1 MTHPGTQTP
10 VHAIPLRG
18 PLLRGERRPRVA
30 LIGRYGA
37 GKSSIFEAAA
47 SPVVQHER
55 LAGVGGAYQEC
66 VVDVGL
72 DQIALVDLPSIDSLH
87 HLSPRD
93 QVVLMYLL
101 WGDRWPL
108 PAASEGDAGHPSG
121 ADFPA
126 PDVLVQVV
134 DATTLERDLE
144 LSLELNQFGRPL
156 VIALNRVDEA
166 RKKGLYINVQALSER
181 LGAPVVPTIAHMG
194 KGISAL
200 FQAVIEVAR
209 ENTCPLPQTPT
220 KHIAESLQALKAVI
234 ARPEI
239 EEVFQ
244 VPRALLLSQ
253 LAENDDYFLH
263 ALDTHFPALRPEID
277 AARAQAEGMLPR
289 PLPEEVHADR
299 HHRAAILFEAVSSP
313 RGVDAGEG
321 WRRWLDE
328 LFLHPRWGLLGSLL
342 VFALVLLTVFEMSA
356 VLDAW
361 SSARLAE
368 WVQQWTPTSTAGVI
382 GRAVADGL
390 VGLVGI
396 VIPYMLPLVLL
407 LVALEESGV
416 MHRVAFVVDR
426 GFHHIGLHGGVA
438 VPFLIGLGCNVP
450 AISAAAASGSRRE
463 RVVSAI
469 LITFVPCSARSA
481 IILAIGGKYLGGLG
495 VLSIFMLTLLAIAAL
510 GKLLSW
516 RYTDSTPG
524 LVQDIPPY
532 SLPVWDRVWRK
543 TWERTSD
550 IVTIVT
556 PLLVVGSVVLA
567 LLTHFGADAL
577 INTALTPVTAWW
589 LGLPV
594 VLGVPILFG
603 VLRKELSLLM
613 IYQAL
618 GSFEIVPLLN
628 HVQIFT
634 FLVFLTF
641 YVPCLSTFAVMLK
654 TLGRKEAWFSLL
666 VSLLSALLMAGA
678 VRLLLE
684 TVRLVSGAAI

>member
-1 MTHPGTQTP
+1 MLQSGTLHTP
-10 VHAIPLRG
+10 AVTAIPLRG
-18 PLLRGERRPRVA
+18 PLLRGDRRPRVA
-30 LIGRYGA
+30 LIGRYGV
-37 GKSSIFEAAA
+37 GKSTIFDAAS
-47 SPVVQHER
+47 SPVVRHER

-72 DQIALVDLPSIDSLH
+72 DQISLVDLPSIDSLH
-87 HLSPRD
+87 HLSEHD

-101 WGDRWPL
+101 WGDHWPL
-108 PAASEGDAGHPSG
+108 VAPHEVVNEYS
-121 ADFPA
+121 DFPA

-134 DATTLERDLE
+134 DATTLEKDLE
-144 LSLELNQFGRPL
+144 LSLELSLFGRPL

-181 LGAPVVPTIAHMG
+181 LGAPVIPTIAHMG
-194 KGISAL
+194 KGILKL
-200 FQAVIEVAR
+200 FETVLDVTR
-209 ENTCPLPQTPT
+209 EKICPLPQPPT
-220 KHIAESLQALKAVI
+220 RHIADSLQALRAVI
-234 ARPEI
+234 AHPEI
-239 EEVFQ
+239 EEVFE

-263 ALDTHFPALRPEID
+263 ALGTHFPALLPDI
-277 AARAQAEGMLPR
+277 ALARTKAEEMLPR
-289 PLPEEVHADR
+289 PLSEELHADR
-299 HHRAAILFEAVSSP
+299 HHQAAVLFEEVTSP
-313 RGVDAGEG
+313 RGVDSGQG

-328 LFLHPRWGLLGSLL
+328 LFLNPRWGLLGSLL
-342 VFALVLLTVFEMSA
+342 VFALVLLIVFEMSTF
-356 VLDAW
+356 LD
-361 SSARLAE
+361 SLTSARLAN
-368 WVQQWTPTSTAGVI
+368 WVQQWQPESTAGVV
-382 GRAVADGL
+382 GRAVAEGL
-390 VGLVGI
+390 IGLVGI
-396 VIPYMLPLVLL
+396 VVPYMLPLVLL
-407 LVALEESGV
+407 LVMLEESGV

-450 AISAAAASGSRRE
+450 AISAAATTGSRRE
-463 RVVSAI
+463 RIVSAI

-495 VLSIFMLTLLAIAAL
+495 VFAIFMLTLFVIAAL
-510 GKLLSW
+510 GKLLAR
-516 RYTDSTPG
+516 RYSDSAPG
-524 LVQDIPPY
+524 MVQEIPPFAW
-532 SLPVWDRVWRK
+532 PVWSNVWRK
-543 TWERTSD
+543 TWERTED

-567 LLTHFGADAL
+567 LLSHFGADAL
-577 INTALTPVTAWW
+577 INTALIPVTSWW

-618 GSFEIVPLLN
+618 GTLEIMPLLN

-634 FLVFLTF
+634 FLIFLTF

-654 TLGRKEAWFSLL
+654 TLGRKEAWLSVAISLGC
-666 VSLLSALLMAGA
+666 ALLMAGA
-678 VRLLLE
+678 VRLFLE
-684 TVRLVSGAAI
+684 LASLVF

>member
-1 MTHPGTQTP
+1 MPAKDKRLLTEAT
-10 VHAIPLRG
+10 IPLRG
-18 PLLRGERRPRVA
+18 PLLRGKRRPRVA
-30 LIGRYGA
+30 LIGRFGA
-37 GKSSIFEAAA
+37 GKSTIFEGAS
-47 SPVVQHER
+47 SPVARHEK

-72 DQIALVDLPSIDSLH
+72 DQISLVDLPSIDSLH
-87 HLSPRD
+87 HLSEHD

-101 WGDRWPL
+101 WGDQWPRVAQHET
-108 PAASEGDAGHPSG
+108 PPGGP
-121 ADFPA
+121 DFPA

-134 DATTLERDLE
+134 DATTLEKDLE
-144 LSLELNQFGRPL
+144 LSLELGQFGRPL

-166 RKKGLYINVQALSER
+166 RKRGLFINVQALSER
-181 LGAPVVPTIAHMG
+181 LGAPVIPTIAHMG
-194 KGISAL
+194 KGIAAL
-200 FQAVIEVAR
+200 FEAVLDVAR
-209 ENTCPLPQTPT
+209 KKTCPMPQAPTP
-220 KHIAESLQALKAVI
+220 HIAASLRELKSVI
-234 ARPEI
+234 SHPQI

-253 LAENDDYFLH
+253 LAENDDYFLRS
-263 ALDTHFPALRPEID
+263 LTTHFPDLAPQI
-277 AARAQAEGMLPR
+277 AQARARAEQTLPR

-299 HHRAAILFEAVSSP
+299 HHRAAVLFEEVTRA
-313 RGVDAGEG
+313 RGIDSGEG

-342 VFALVLLTVFEMSA
+342 VFAAVLLIVFEMSSFI
-356 VLDAW
+356 DSW
-361 SSARLAE
+361 TSARLAAWAQE
-368 WVQQWTPTSTAGVI
+368 WQPTSTAGVV
-382 GRAVADGL
+382 GRAVADGM

-396 VIPYMLPLVLL
+396 VAPYMLPLVLL

-426 GFHHIGLHGGVA
+426 GFHRIGLHGGVA

-450 AISAAAASGSRRE
+450 AISAAAATGTRSE

-495 VLSIFMLTLLAIAAL
+495 VFAIFALTLFVIALL
-510 GKLLSW
+510 GKTARAPL
-516 RYTDSTPG
+516 
-524 LVQDIPPY
+524 Q
-532 SLPVWDRVWRK
+532 RK
-543 TWERTSD
+543 RARPRAD
-550 IVTIVT
+550 HPALQVTR
-556 PLLVVGSVVLA
+556 LVVHLA
-567 LLTHFGADAL
+567 QDLGAHRGHRHHRHAAAGDRQRRSGAAQPLRRRCGDQYGL
-577 INTALTPVTAWW
+577 IPVTTWW

-618 GSFEIVPLLN
+618 GTLDIMPLLS
-628 HVQIFT
+628 HAQIFT

-654 TLGRKEAWFSLL
+654 TLGRKEAWFSVF
-666 VSLLSALLMAGA
+666 VSLASALLMAGV
-678 VRLLLE
+678 VRVALE
-684 TVRLVSGAAI
+684 ITQHFFGFGA

>member
-1 MTHPGTQTP
+1 MTT
-10 VHAIPLRG
+10 IPLRG
-18 PLLRGERRPRVA
+18 PLLRGSRRPRVA
-30 LIGRYGA
+30 LIGRHGA
-37 GKSSIFEAAA
+37 GKSTIFDAA
-47 SPVVQHER
+47 SGPVVQHER

-87 HLSPRD
+87 HLSEHD
-93 QVVLMYLL
+93 QIVLMYLL

-108 PAASEGDAGHPSG
+108 VAPHEVHNGN

-126 PDVLVQVV
+126 PDVLVQVI
-134 DATTLERDLE
+134 DATTLEKDLE
-144 LSLELNQFGRPL
+144 LSLELNLFGRPL
-156 VIALNRVDEA
+156 VIALNRIDEA
-166 RKKGLYINVQALSER
+166 RKKGLFINIQALSER
-181 LGAPVVPTIAHMG
+181 LGAPVIPTIAHMG

-200 FQAVIEVAR
+200 FEAVLNVMR
-209 ENTCPLPQTPT
+209 EKTCPLPQPPT
-220 KHIAESLQALKAVI
+220 RHIAESLKPLKALI

-239 EEVFQ
+239 EDVFRI
-244 VPRALLLSQ
+244 PRLLLLSQ
-253 LAENDDYFLH
+253 LAENDDYFLR
-263 ALDTHFPALRPEID
+263 ALSNHFPALPPEI
-277 AARAQAEGMLPR
+277 ALARTQAEQTLPR
-289 PLPEEVHADR
+289 PLPEELHADR
-299 HHRAAILFEAVSSP
+299 HHRAAVLFETVTRP
-313 RGVDAGEG
+313 RGIDSGEG
-321 WRRWLDE
+321 WRRGLDG
-328 LFLHPRWGLLGSLL
+328 LFLHPRWGLIGSLL
-342 VFALVLLTVFEMSA
+342 VFATVLLIVFEMSA
-356 VLDAW
+356 FLDSW
-361 SSARLAE
+361 TSARLSNWA
-368 WVQQWTPTSTAGVI
+368 QQWQPESTAGVI
-382 GRAVADGL
+382 GHAVADGM

-396 VIPYMLPLVLL
+396 VVPYMLPLVLL

-450 AISAAAASGSRRE
+450 AISAAATTGSRRE

-495 VLSIFMLTLLAIAAL
+495 VFAIFMLTLIVIAVLGRLLARRFSDNASGMILA
-510 GKLLSW
+510 
-516 RYTDSTPG
+516 
-524 LVQDIPPY
+524 IPPY
-532 SLPVWDRVWRK
+532 ALPVWSKVWRK
-543 TWERTSD
+543 TRERTED

-556 PLLVVGSVVLA
+556 PLLVIGSIVLA
-567 LLTHFGADAL
+567 LFSHFGADAL
-577 INTALTPVTAWW
+577 INAALTPITAWW

-618 GSFEIVPLLN
+618 GTLEITPLLD

-641 YVPCLSTFAVMLK
+641 YVPCLSTFAVMYK
-654 TLGRKEAWFSLL
+654 TLGRKEAWFSVMISL
-666 VSLLSALLMAGA
+666 VSALLMAGM
-678 VRLLLE
+678 VRLFLE
-684 TVRLVSGAAI
+684 QARSIA

>member
-1 MTHPGTQTP
+1 MTEAAKESPAGAT
-10 VHAIPLRG
+10 VPLHS
-18 PLLRGERRPRVA
+18 PLLRGARRPRVA

-37 GKSSIFEAAA
+37 GKSTIFEDAS
-47 SPVVQHER
+47 SPVVRHER
-55 LAGVGGAYQEC
+55 LAGVGSAYQEC
-66 VVDVGL
+66 IVDVGL
-72 DQIALVDLPSIDSLH
+72 EQISLVDLPSIDSLH
-87 HLSPRD
+87 HLNEHD

-108 PAASEGDAGHPSG
+108 ASLQEAAQKE

-126 PDVLVQVV
+126 PDVLVLVA
-134 DATTLERDLE
+134 DATALERDLE
-144 LSLELNQFGRPL
+144 LALELNLFGRPL

-166 RKKGLYINVQALSER
+166 RKKGFFINVQTLGEK
-181 LGAPVVPTIAHMG
+181 LGAPVIPTIAHMG

-200 FQAVIEVAR
+200 FEAVLSVAR
-209 ENTCPLPQTPT
+209 EKSCPLPQHPAR
-220 KHIAESLQALKAVI
+220 HILESLRPLREVI

-239 EEVFQ
+239 EEVFRI
-244 VPRALLLSQ
+244 PRTMLLSQ
-253 LAENDDYFLH
+253 LAENDDYFLRT
-263 ALDTHFPALRPEID
+263 LCSRFPELLPEI
-277 AARAQAEGMLPR
+277 ALARTHAEQRLPR
-289 PLPEEVHADR
+289 PLPEELHADR
-299 HHRAAILFEAVSSP
+299 HYRAAVLFEAVSRP
-313 RGVDAGEG
+313 RGPDAGEG

-342 VFALVLLTVFEMSA
+342 VFAAVLLIVFEISSFI
-356 VLDAW
+356 DSW
-361 SSARLAE
+361 TSARLAG
-368 WVQQWTPTSTAGVI
+368 WVQQWQPTSTAGVV

-396 VIPYMLPLVLL
+396 VAPYMLPLVLL

-450 AISAAAASGSRRE
+450 AISAAAATGSRRE
-463 RVVSAI
+463 RIVAAT

-495 VLSIFMLTLLAIAAL
+495 VFAIFMLTLVVIAVL
-510 GKLLSW
+510 GKLLS
-516 RYTDSTPG
+516 RRFADSAPG
-524 LVQDIPPY
+524 LVQAIPPY
-532 SLPVWDRVWRK
+532 TLPSWRTIWRK

-556 PLLVVGSVVLA
+556 PLLVIGSIVLA
-567 LLTHFGADAL
+567 LLSHFGADTL
-577 INTALTPVTAWW
+577 INTALIPVTSWW
-589 LGLPV
+589 LGLPAS
-594 VLGVPILFG
+594 LGVPILFG

-618 GSFEIVPLLN
+618 GTLEIMPLLD

-654 TLGRKEAWFSLL
+654 TLGKKEAWFSVMSSL
-666 VSLLSALLMAGA
+666 VTALLMAGGI
-678 VRLLLE
+678 RLLLGF
-684 TVRLVSGAAI
+684 TRGVT